1 MSRQFKQLIEE
12 LCMLVGM
19 RDPQHLMHSGPF
31 QADGVIF
38 TLARDWLAEGEVLL
52 LQGDCGVPQHDQHAV
67 HAALL
72 QRNYASF
79 QHDGPLFAISPQSGG
94 IVYMERMKVTATSAS
109 ALAGTLAFVARHA
122 RYWRCAL
129 PMPPR
134 PVPRLGLPCLQLA

>member
-1 MSRQFKQLIEE
+1 MSRQFKQLVEE
-12 LCMLVGM
+12 LCALVGM
-19 RDPQHLMHSGPF
+19 RDPRHLMHGGPF

-38 TLARDWLAEGEVLL
+38 TLARDWLAEDEVLL
-52 LQGDCGVPQHDQHAV
+52 LQGDCGAPQQDQPAV

-72 QRNYASF
+72 QCNYAGF
-79 QHDGPLFAISPQSGG
+79 QNDGPLFAISPQSGG
-94 IVYMERMKVTATSAS
+94 IVYLERMKVAATSAS

-134 PVPRLGLPCLQLA
+134 PVSRFDLACLQLT